1 ARLQRPLWA
10 STGTKNPEYSDV
22 RYVNGLVADYTVNT
36 LPETTLNAVADHGA
50 ITDSRIRDSYAM
62 DDDHFDELAR
72 AGIDHQQLG
81 TKREQEGHDKFV
93 DTWDELLQTSQEQL
107 TANH

>member
-1 ARLQRPLWA
+1 PLWA

-50 ITDSRIRDSYAM
+50 ITDSRIMDSYAM

-72 AGIDHQQLG
+72 ACNEYQKVLN
-81 TKREQEGHDKFV
+81 KLEQEGLDKF
-93 DTWDELLQTSQEQL
+93 DNAWEELLQTIQEQINE
-107 TANH
+107 NH